1 MYCGKCGSQIDD
13 GLAFCTVCG
22 APVNNNGGQSVQP
35 VAQMPTAQEPI
46 TLTQAEPVR
55 ENGFAI
61 AGLIISLVALI
72 FISFKYM
79 NILVP
84 GLSLVFSI
92 LGVCKKNSKRKG
104 MAIAGII
111 ISSIWLVAGF
121 SITFAN

>member
-1 MYCGKCGSQIDD
+1 MP
-13 GLAFCTVCG
+13 AF
-22 APVNNNGGQSVQP
+22 
-35 VAQMPTAQEPI
+35 QEPI

-61 AGLIISLVALI
+61 AGLIISLAALI

-79 NILVP
+79 NIIVP
-84 GLSLVFSI
+84 AISLVFSI

-111 ISSIWLVAGF
+111 LSSLWLIAGF
-121 SITFAN
+121 GITFAN